1 MKTMNV
7 SVVTPDGKVFDGDV
21 EMVSVKTIN
30 GGLGILPNHIPLVS
44 PLTIGAVRIKKG
56 SDITLV
62 AITGGLMEVRG
73 DQVSI
78 LAESAELPSDID
90 VARARAAK
98 ERAERRLQ
106 QAKKD
111 DIDFKR
117 AELALKRAI
126 NRLDVAERK

>member
-7 SVVTPDGKVFDGDV
+7 SVVTPDGSVFDGDV
-21 EMVSVKTIN
+21 EMVSVQTIE
-30 GGLGILPNHIPLVS
+30 GGLGILPNHIPLVA
-44 PLTIGAVRIKKG
+44 PLTIGAVRIKYG
-56 SDITLV
+56 SEVTLV

-106 QAKKD
+106 QAKLD

-126 NRLDVAERK
+126 NRLNVAERK

>member
-30 GGLGILPNHIPLVS
+30 GGLGILPNHIPLVT
-44 PLTIGAVRIKKG
+44 PLTIGAVRIKKD
-56 SDITLV
+56 SEITLV
-62 AITGGLMEVRG
+62 AITGGIMEVRG

-90 VARARAAK
+90 ISRARAAK
-98 ERAERRLQ
+98 ERAERRMEK
-106 QAKKD
+106 AKQD

-117 AELALKRAI
+117 AENALKRAI
-126 NRLDVAERK
+126 NRLNVAERK

>member
-7 SVVTPDGKVFDGDV
+7 TVVTPDGKVFDGDV
-21 EMVSVKTIN
+21 EMVSVNTIN
-30 GGLGILPNHIPLVS
+30 GGLGILPNHIPLVT
-44 PLTIGAVRIKKG
+44 PLTIGAVRIKKD
-56 SDITLV
+56 SEITLV

-90 VARARAAK
+90 ISRARAAK

-106 QAKKD
+106 QAIKD
-111 DIDFKR
+111 DLDFKR
-117 AELALKRAI
+117 AEMALKRAI
-126 NRLDVAERK
+126 NRLNVAERK

>member
-21 EMVSVKTIN
+21 EMVSVKTMN
-30 GGLGILPNHIPLVS
+30 GGLGILPNHIPLVT
-44 PLTIGAVRIKKG
+44 PLTIGAVRIKRN
-56 SDITLV
+56 SEIILV

-90 VARARAAK
+90 VSRARAAK

-106 QAKKD
+106 EAKLD

-117 AELALKRAI
+117 AEMALKRAI
-126 NRLDVAERK
+126 NRLEVADRK